1 MNNKIKII
9 TFSGVDG
16 AGKTT
21 ILTKVKELI
30 ENKYNKEVV
39 ILRHRPSILPILS
52 AIKYGKKEAEKKTQ
66 EVLPRTGKNK
76 SKVSSFVRFF
86 YYLLDYVYGQ
96 WVVYFKHTSKG
107 KIIIYDR
114 YYFDFINDSRR
125 TNIDLDSGFI
135 KFFYKFV
142 FKPKL
147 NIFLYADPDVIL
159 SRKQEMDKESIV
171 DLTNKYKSLFNE
183 LSNKHD
189 QYYLPIENIEID
201 ETMTEIENFLIKG

>member
-96 WVVYFKHTSKG
+96 WINYFKYTAKG

-114 YYFDFINDSRR
+114 YYFDFINDGRR

-159 SRKQEMDKESIV
+159 SRKQEMDKKSIV

>member
-96 WVVYFKHTSKG
+96 WVVYFKHTSEG

-114 YYFDFINDSRR
+114 YYFDFINDGRR

-159 SRKQEMDKESIV
+159 SRKQEMDKKSIV